1 MSMPTRKFISTL
13 SSVLLAMLSCVILS
27 AQAPTAQSAQP
38 AQPAPAM
45 QPAMGMGQ
53 GANQAKPVLLFDLG
67 HGQTYFSA
75 EAGRETPLQV
85 TYRNMAQYLGA
96 ELRVTTQPLSKETLK
111 DVRTLVLFAPLEP
124 VEAAEAQA
132 VVEFVQQGGG
142 LMIGTDED
150 RRQNLSK
157 TRLNDVMAPFNM
169 KFTADTPYI
178 HNRGA
183 AAAAGRIHPGLR
195 EVPYSGG
202 RAVEGGTAFSFI
214 LEPDGTPSKNAHAS
228 WMEVPGGG
236 RVIAM
241 GEMMAPLLL
250 GEVNATRLGGGIRPN
265 EFGPYWGKDSRE
277 FMLEIVSWLTY
288 RMR

>member
-1 MSMPTRKFISTL
+1 MYR
-13 SSVLLAMLSCVILS
+13 
-27 AQAPTAQSAQP
+27 
-38 AQPAPAM
+38 
-45 QPAMGMGQ
+45 GM
-53 GANQAKPVLLFDLG
+53 AN
-67 HGQTYFSA
+67 
-75 EAGRETPLQV
+75 
-85 TYRNMAQYLGA
+85 YLGA
-96 ELRVTTQPLSKETLK
+96 ELRITTQPLSKETLK
-111 DVRTLVLFAPLEP
+111 DVRTLVIYAPLEP
-124 VEAAEAQA
+124 IEAAEVQA
-132 VVEFVQQGGG
+132 VTEFVQQGGN
-142 LMIGTDED
+142 LMLGTDED
-150 RRQNLSK
+150 RRQNLAK
-157 TRLNDVMAPFNM
+157 TRANDVLAPFNM

-183 AAAAGRIHPGLR
+183 AAPAGRIHPGLR

-214 LEPDGTPSKNAHAS
+214 LEADGTPSKHAHAS

-277 FMLEIVSWLTY
+277 MMTEIISWLTY